1 MPIYLTNLTDIS
13 IYTIII
19 SIVILALVI
28 GLIIYLLVKNRKTA
42 THHIDTV
49 DTNDLLK
56 ALGTLDNINHIE
68 LVQKRLQIEVKNV
81 KAIDQTLLK
90 QLDIPAFLTGKKI
103 TLLIK
108 DNAKTVYSNLNE
120 KRKEEV

>member
-49 DTNDLLK
+49 DTNDLMK